1 MTECLKSCQSER
13 GSQLLSFP
21 EEGVYIYIAYKL
33 YELLAIETM

>member
-21 EEGVYIYIAYKL
+21 EEGVYIY
-33 YELLAIETM
+33 M